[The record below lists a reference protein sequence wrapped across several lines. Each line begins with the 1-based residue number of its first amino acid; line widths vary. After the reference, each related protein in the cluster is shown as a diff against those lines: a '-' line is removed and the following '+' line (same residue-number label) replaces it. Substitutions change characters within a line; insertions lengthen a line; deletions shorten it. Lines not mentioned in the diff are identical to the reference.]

1 MELFIPSVLLVL
13 LAAAVVFFILP
24 RLGPTVL
31 AVVAMGLLAFG
42 VYNHMKAFGN
52 EYRLST
58 WQIDYMAYAPYLL
71 VGLVLF
77 IITFYLLSMGGAPTA
92 APVLEV
98 PTVAEMPPANTATN
112 AVTAGVN
119 NALKGLTNATAGV
132 AAAVGVGNANKP
144 ANNKGVLAPVAG
156 AANAVANT
164 AKNAVAGI
172 TNAVAGVANAI
183 TGNNKKNNGGM
194 AAALGL
200 GGNAKPNNRGTRIPG
215 LNFPLSQV

>member
-13 LAAAVVFFILP
+13 LAAAVVFVVLP

-31 AVVAMGLLAFG
+31 AVAAMGLLAYG
-42 VYNHMKAFGN
+42 VYNHMKTFGN

-58 WQIDYMAYAPYLL
+58 WQLDYMAFVPYLL

-77 IITFYLLSMGGAPTA
+77 IITFYLLSMSPFGGASTA
-92 APVLEV
+92 PPVPEV

-119 NALKGLTNATAGV
+119 NALKGLSNT
-132 AAAVGVGNANKP
+132 AAAVGLGNATKS
-144 ANNKGVLAPVAG
+144 ANNKGILAPVAG

-164 AKNAVAGI
+164 AASAVSGI
-172 TNAVAGVANAI
+172 TNAITGAANAI
-183 TGNNKKNNGGM
+183 TGNNKKNNGGL
-194 AAALGL
+194 AGALGL
-200 GGNAKPNNRGTRIPG
+200 GGNTRTNNKGMRIPG